1 VPDTALDKAAADIT
15 LTRSARDVLEQAVAD
30 SDRRGEPE
38 ANPVDVLRAVLS
50 SRGSLAYETIRGL
63 GIDPAAIIA
72 TLPQQ
77 SISPNL
83 DALARNGA
91 APAPPLSLRQL
102 LVNANREAQVLGHY
116 QVDSIHLL
124 LVLMYS
130 DSPATSATLQ
140 RAGITLYDL
149 RQQIQS
155 APRPVVSQ
163 GAPQTTTRRAAPP
176 DRQLRRKPLPSLRG
190 VLGVSPTFIGLLS
203 ALVASGA
210 VLWFDLVPTAGPLFV
225 IVFVV
230 AGWVVSLSVHEFGH
244 AFVAYLGGDSS
255 VVASGYL
262 NLNPLR
268 YTNVLLSIV
277 MPVAFLLLGGI
288 ALPGGAVYIDRAALR
303 SRWWDTGVSLA
314 GPLGTLICTVLVS
327 IPFVLPGH
335 ETWITQTNVM
345 FFEALAFLGFVQ
357 VFALLLNLV
366 PIPGLDG
373 FGAIRPWLSY
383 SVQASANRIGFFGIL
398 IVFALLWYVPPIR
411 DTFFMTIFQITDH
424 LGIPA
429 GLIIS
434 GSAHMRLQ

>member
-1 VPDTALDKAAADIT
+1 MPSTVLDKAAADIQ
-15 LTRSARDVLEQAVAD
+15 LTRSAREVLENAMAD
-30 SDRRGEPE
+30 SERRGEAE
-38 ANPVDVLRAVLS
+38 ANPVDVMRAVLS
-50 SRGSLAYETIRGL
+50 SRGSLAYETLRGL
-63 GIDPAAIIA
+63 GVDPAAVIA
-72 TLPQQ
+72 TLPQ
-77 SISPNL
+77 
-83 DALARNGA
+83 NGSA
-91 APAPPLSLRQL
+91 STLPLRQL

-130 DSPATSATLQ
+130 DSPVTAATLQ
-140 RAGITLYDL
+140 QAGVTLYDL
-149 RQQIQS
+149 RRQLQA
-155 APRPVVSQ
+155 APRPAPGPA
-163 GAPQTTTRRAAPP
+163 GASAAQPPARRAPAPA
-176 DRQLRRKPLPSLRG
+176 DRSLRRRPLPTLKG
-190 VLGVSPTFIGLLS
+190 VLGVSPVFIGLLS
-203 ALVASGA
+203 ALAASGV
-210 VLWFDLVPTAGPLFV
+210 VLWFDLVPQAGPLFV

-244 AFVAYLGGDSS
+244 AFVAYLGGDRS

-262 NLNPLR
+262 TLNPLR

-277 MPVAFLLLGGI
+277 MPVVFLLLGGI
-288 ALPGGAVYIDRAALR
+288 ALPGGAVYIDHAALR
-303 SRWWDTGVSLA
+303 SRWWDTAVSLA
-314 GPLGTLICTVLVS
+314 GPLGTLICMVIVS

-335 ETWITQTNVM
+335 EAWVTDTNIL

-383 SVQASANRIGFFGIL
+383 SAQATANRIGFAGIFV
-398 IVFALLWYVPPIR
+398 VFILLWYVPPIR
-411 DTFFMTIFQITDH
+411 DTFFLTIFHVTDH

-429 GLIIS
+429 GLIVS

>member
-1 VPDTALDKAAADIT
+1 MPDTALDKAAADIT
-15 LTRSARDVLEQAVAD
+15 LTRSARDVLEHAVAD
-30 SDRRGEPE
+30 SEKRGEPE

-63 GIDPAAIIA
+63 GIDPAAVIS
-72 TLPQQ
+72 TLPQ
-77 SISPNL
+77 
-83 DALARNGA
+83 NGA
-91 APAPPLSLRQL
+91 VPGPALPLRQL

-140 RAGITLYDL
+140 QAGITLYDIR
-149 RQQIQS
+149 RQLQAAPKPAADASTSVRQS
-155 APRPVVSQ
+155 PTR
-163 GAPQTTTRRAAPP
+163 GAPADRSLKRR
-176 DRQLRRKPLPSLRG
+176 PLPSLKG
-190 VLGVSPTFIGLLS
+190 VLGVSPVFLGLVS

-210 VLWFDLVPTAGPLFV
+210 VLWFDLIPTAGPLFV

-244 AFVAYLGGDSS
+244 AFVAYLGGDRS

-262 NLNPLR
+262 TLNPLR
-268 YTNVLLSIV
+268 YTNALLSIV
-277 MPVAFLLLGGI
+277 VPVAFLLLGGI

-303 SRWWDTGVSLA
+303 SRWWDTAVSLA

-327 IPFVLPGH
+327 IPFLLPGH
-335 ETWITQTNVM
+335 ETWITQTNVT

-383 SVQASANRIGFFGIL
+383 SVQAAATRIGFAGIL
-398 IVFALLWYVPPIR
+398 IVFLLLWYVPPIR
-411 DTFFMTIFQITDH
+411 DTFFLTIFQITDH
-424 LGIPA
+424 LGIDRF
-429 GLIIS
+429 LIAN
-434 GSAHMRLQ
+434 GSAHMRLH

>member
-1 VPDTALDKAAADIT
+1 VPSTVLDKAAADIV
-15 LTRSARDVLEQAVAD
+15 LTRSAREVLEQAMAD
-30 SDRRGEPE
+30 SERRGEAE

-50 SRGSLAYETIRGL
+50 SKGSLAYETVRGL
-63 GIDPAAIIA
+63 GIDPAAVIA
-72 TLPQQ
+72 SLTHDGAGPTLP
-77 SISPNL
+77 
-83 DALARNGA
+83 
-91 APAPPLSLRQL
+91 LRQL

-130 DSPATSATLQ
+130 DSPVTAATLQ
-140 RAGITLYDL
+140 RAGVTLYDL
-149 RQQIQS
+149 RRQLQA
-155 APRPVVSQ
+155 APRPAP
-163 GAPQTTTRRAAPP
+163 GADGAGTAQPSARRAAPA
-176 DRQLRRKPLPSLRG
+176 DRNLRRRPLPSMKG
-190 VLGVSPTFIGLLS
+190 VLGVSPVFLGLLA
-203 ALVASGA
+203 ALVVSGA
-210 VLWFDLVPTAGPLFV
+210 VLWFDLVPAAGPLFV
-225 IVFVV
+225 IVFVI

-244 AFVAYLGGDSS
+244 AFVAYLGGDRS

-262 NLNPLR
+262 TLNPLR

-277 MPVAFLLLGGI
+277 MPVVFLLLGGI

-303 SRWWDTGVSLA
+303 SRWWDTAVSLA
-314 GPLGTLICTVLVS
+314 GPAGTLICMVLVS

-335 ETWITQTNVM
+335 DAWMTASNLM

-383 SVQASANRIGFFGIL
+383 SVQATANRIGFFGIL
-398 IVFALLWYVPPIR
+398 VVFLMLWYVPPIR
-411 DTFFMTIFQITDH
+411 DTFFLTIFQITDH

-429 GLIIS
+429 GLIVS

>member
-1 VPDTALDKAAADIT
+1 VPDTALDKAAADIM
-15 LTRSARDVLEQAVAD
+15 LTRSARDVLEHAVAD
-30 SDRRGEPE
+30 SEKRGEPE

-72 TLPQQ
+72 TLPQ
-77 SISPNL
+77 
-83 DALARNGA
+83 NGA
-91 APAPPLSLRQL
+91 MAGPPHPLRQL

-140 RAGITLYDL
+140 QAGITLYDIR
-149 RQQIQS
+149 RQLQAAPKPAADASAGVRQS
-155 APRPVVSQ
+155 PTR
-163 GAPQTTTRRAAPP
+163 GAPADRSLKRR
-176 DRQLRRKPLPSLRG
+176 PLPSLKG
-190 VLGVSPTFIGLLS
+190 VLGVSPVFIGLLS

-210 VLWFDLVPTAGPLFV
+210 VLWFDLIPTAGPLFV

-244 AFVAYLGGDSS
+244 AFVAYLGGDRS

-262 NLNPLR
+262 TLNPLR
-268 YTNVLLSIV
+268 YTNALLSIV
-277 MPVAFLLLGGI
+277 VPVAFLLLGGI
-288 ALPGGAVYIDRAALR
+288 ALPGGAVYIDHAALR
-303 SRWWDTGVSLA
+303 SRWWDTAVSLA
-314 GPLGTLICTVLVS
+314 GPLGTLICTVIVS
-327 IPFVLPGH
+327 IPFWLPGH
-335 ETWITQTNVM
+335 ETWVTQTNVT

-383 SVQASANRIGFFGIL
+383 SVQAMANRIGFAGIL
-398 IVFALLWYVPPIR
+398 IVFLLLWYVPPIR
-411 DTFFMTIFQITDH
+411 DTFFLTIFQITDH
-424 LGIPA
+424 LGIDRY
-429 GLIIS
+429 LIAN